1 MGREGTGFC
10 MSIMDRRINNVL
22 KAMRE
27 AKPYDMKMIWNRKL
41 QELFRIRGEKA
52 FERLQYIRS
61 HCQQ

>member
-1 MGREGTGFC
+1 

-52 FERLQYIRS
+52 VERLEHEARMV
-61 HCQQ
+61 H

>member
-27 AKPYDMKMIWNRKL
+27 AKPYDMKMIWNKKL

-52 FERLQYIRS
+52 FERLEHEARMV
-61 HCQQ
+61 H

>member
-1 MGREGTGFC
+1 

-27 AKPYDMKMIWNRKL
+27 AKPYDMKMIWNKKL

-52 FERLQYIRS
+52 FERLQVQTRMV
-61 HCQQ
+61 H